1 MPHNG
6 DVSPVPESDA
16 LFDVPEGARRPRVRV
31 VLLTGPSGCGKT
43 ELTRRLGLP
52 VVALDDF
59 YLDGDHPDL
68 PRAHGIVDW
77 DDPRSWDGAGALA
90 ALREVA
96 ATGRAE
102 LPVYDIP
109 SNARTGTT
117 VLDTGASPLVIAE
130 GIFAAQLVDAYQGE
144 GILADAICLRRPRL
158 RTFFFRLLR
167 DVAEAR
173 KPLPTLLRRGFALM
187 RAEPRLVRGWVALG
201 CRAVSRTEA
210 ERAIRALVARE
221 TGAVHAG

>member
-1 MPHNG
+1 M
-6 DVSPVPESDA
+6 SPVPESDA

-96 ATGRAE
+96 ATGRACARSSSGCCATSRRHASRCR
-102 LPVYDIP
+102 P
-109 SNARTGTT
+109 SC
-117 VLDTGASPLVIAE
+117 VVAS
-130 GIFAAQLVDAYQGE
+130 
-144 GILADAICLRRPRL
+144 R
-158 RTFFFRLLR
+158 
-167 DVAEAR
+167 
-173 KPLPTLLRRGFALM
+173 
-187 RAEPRLVRGWVALG
+187 
-201 CRAVSRTEA
+201 
-210 ERAIRALVARE
+210 
-221 TGAVHAG
+221 

>member
-6 DVSPVPESDA
+6 DVTAAPEPEA

-52 VVALDDF
+52 VITLDDF

-68 PRAHGIVDW
+68 PRAFGIVDW

-90 ALREVA
+90 ALRTVA
-96 ATGRAE
+96 ASGRAE
-102 LPVYDIP
+102 IPVYDIP

-117 VLDTGASPLVIAE
+117 VIDTGDSPLVLAE
-130 GIFAAQLVDAYQGE
+130 GVFAAQLVEACRAE
-144 GILADAICLRRPRL
+144 GILADAICLRRSRL
-158 RTFFFRLLR
+158 RTFWFRLLR

-173 KPLPTLLRRGFALM
+173 KPLPTLLRRGWGLM
-187 RAEPRLVRGWVALG
+187 RAEPRLVKGWTDLG
-201 CRAVSRTEA
+201 CRPVPRSEA
-210 ERAIRALVARE
+210 ERVIRALATE
-221 TGAVHAG
+221 APK